1 MLNKIK
7 LHVFGDS
14 FTQTFKSHQSGGS
27 AWGKKYMDYIGEV
40 PDSYTEIISNH
51 FDFDLK
57 NYAIGGCS
65 NYTIFDTFLEKR
77 KEISQEDIVI
87 FGWTAINRFRIANHQ
102 NRYVDIL
109 PNTPHPKQND
119 DVDLIT
125 TQEIAI
131 NRDSYNVYWKEIE
144 NFIIVINEL
153 LKSNQVY
160 HWSWVQPSTNVVDA
174 IWSEENQKDKNV
186 MMAKSWKNLDIDVK
200 NAIGRS
206 CDVLLDMSKP
216 FDIEEI
222 KSLVSDG
229 KRVFGVNVE
238 LCPLSNLGPFN
249 NTFNCVEYNT
259 TNHKKECFKLFIP
272 YYSYETIRQET
283 NGNIPDIHYSRNG
296 HKELA
301 NTFIDLI
308 ETKKPID

>member
-1 MLNKIK
+1 MDNKIK

-14 FTQTFKSHQSGGS
+14 FTQSFSSHMRSGS
-27 AWGKKYMDYIGEV
+27 AWGKKYMEYIDEI
-40 PDSYTEIISNH
+40 PENFCEIISNH
-51 FDFDLK
+51 FDYDLK
-57 NYAIGGCS
+57 NYAVGGCS
-65 NYTIFDTFLEKR
+65 NYTIFDKFIEYK
-77 KEISQEDIVI
+77 KDISKDDIVI

-102 NRYVDIL
+102 NIYVDIL

-125 TQEIAI
+125 TQEISI
-131 NRDSYNVYWKEIE
+131 NRDSYNIYWKELE
-144 NFIIVINEL
+144 NFIKIINEI
-153 LKSNQVY
+153 LKNNQTY
-160 HWSWVQPSTNVVDA
+160 HWTWVTPSTNVSDT
-174 IWSEENQKDKNV
+174 IWSDENLRVRNV
-186 MMAKSWKNLDIDVK
+186 MMAKSYKNLDIDVR

-206 CDVLLDMSKP
+206 CDVLLDMAKP

-222 KSLVSDG
+222 KSIVNEG

-238 LCPLSNLGPFN
+238 LCPLSNLGPFY
-249 NTFNCVEYNT
+249 NTFRCVEYNT

-272 YYSYETIRQET
+272 HYGYETIREET

-296 HKELA
+296 HKELS

-308 ETKKPID
+308 ETKKPIV